1 MLPFLNIGYSNKRP
15 MMHILYVTLWSMDT
29 NIKVKVY
36 TYTDSKGWPWSHRK
50 PSYRPRIVG
59 IPGQTD
65 PGTCIQTYTVRSLR
79 SALNSRNIL
88 NNLWGVP
95 PWRLGLRHRMHA
107 GWLKMEQE
115 LYSFTSLTHRHFISQ
130 SIHLARM
137 DTWINFGS
145 NGDAWFDN
153 WVVNAGFTGS
163 DKYGSV
169 VEAGDVQGPAW
180 LPGVRVISVR
190 EPVAWWDTFPTWL
203 TSRLSGWTQLV
214 LDVVTCKQGNER
226 WAGVVYESALRLRYQ
241 HGVSVLTVFQKK
253 SNANLSV

>member
-1 MLPFLNIGYSNKRP
+1 MEYAWIQTLRLKSILTRIQRDDPGATGNRAIGLASSGYLVKQIRVLAFK
-15 MMHILYVTLWSMDT
+15 HILSVVSVRPWTVEIFWTVSGVCHLDAWVCVTECT
-29 NIKVKVY
+29 RV
-36 TYTDSKGWPWSHRK
+36 GWKWNK
-50 PSYRPRIVG
+50 NCIPSR
-59 IPGQTD
+59 
-65 PGTCIQTYTVRSLR
+65 
-79 SALNSRNIL
+79 A
-88 NNLWGVP
+88 
-95 PWRLGLRHRMHA
+95 
-107 GWLKMEQE
+107 WLI
-115 LYSFTSLTHRHFISQ
+115 RHFISQ

-226 WAGVVYESALRLRYQ
+226 WAGVVYESGLRLRYQ